1 MVAEA
6 RPALPTYLL
15 PHPVKPLK
23 ALNSLKLA
31 SDRGCPYTARPFA
44 AGSPATPELG
54 STCTP

>member
-6 RPALPTYLL
+6 HPALPAYLL
-15 PHPVKPLK
+15 PHPVKPLN

-31 SDRGCPYTARPFA
+31 CDPGCLYTARPFA
-44 AGSPATPELG
+44 AGSPAPPELG